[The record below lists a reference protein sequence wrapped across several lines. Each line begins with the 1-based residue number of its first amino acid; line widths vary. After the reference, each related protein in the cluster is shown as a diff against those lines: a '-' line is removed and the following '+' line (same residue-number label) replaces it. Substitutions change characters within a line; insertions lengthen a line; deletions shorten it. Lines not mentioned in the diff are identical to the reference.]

1 EKNTYL
7 NKKSLWDHR
16 IEENKKIIVG
26 NHYIEFLREENEN
39 HIYEIGSRGVL
50 TDNEVRRFLNSG
62 NQIDIPLVAK
72 YLLDQQLRTNS
83 N

>member
-1 EKNTYL
+1 
-7 NKKSLWDHR
+7 
-16 IEENKKIIVG
+16 
-26 NHYIEFLREENEN
+26 YIEFLREENEN